1 MRNRKKMLG
10 ARVKELRK
18 AKGFSQDQLSET
30 VAIESNYLSRIE
42 VGGCYPSLD
51 VLERIADA
59 LRVEMHDLFLFV
71 HHDPD
76 ATSKKGLE
84 DILSSASP
92 DERKLIYKIIKAVR
106 Q

>member
-18 AKGFSQDQLSET
+18 AAGLSQDQLSEK

-59 LRVEMHDLFLFV
+59 LKVEMHDLFLFD

-76 ATSKKGLE
+76 ANSQRGIE
-84 DILSSASP
+84 DILAKASLQN
-92 DERKLIYKIIKAVR
+92 RRVILKLIKAVC